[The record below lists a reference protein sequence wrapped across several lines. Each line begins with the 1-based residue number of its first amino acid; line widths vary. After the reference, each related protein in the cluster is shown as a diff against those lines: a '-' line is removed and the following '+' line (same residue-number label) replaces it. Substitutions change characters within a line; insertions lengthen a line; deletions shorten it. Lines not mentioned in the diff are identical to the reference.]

1 MSYQKNTWVDH
12 IIDPSTGEVVQQGTK
27 VTANRLNN
35 LESGVEKAHQLV
47 ESLAQSVVGSS
58 VISGLTFTASGL
70 TASWTAGTAYVNGVR
85 FDVSAGSIAL
95 NPTQGQ
101 YIYLDSD
108 GVVKITTNQATAQA
122 KCLLWYFATDASSV
136 ITSNDRRAVVDS
148 AAFVKQTEVAA
159 NGANKIPRLNST
171 GKGEFSIT
179 GDADT
184 VDGKHASDFV
194 QQSEVATN
202 GANKVLRL
210 GADGKANVSI
220 TGDAASVG
228 GKTVGA
234 GPNQIPT
241 RDATGKLDADTLNGL
256 SSSAFVRA
264 GSGNQDVNK
273 VSSVTLE
280 TDTRTVVLTYTNG
293 KLTKVE
299 EKDGS
304 TVVKTTNLTYNGDGT
319 LATVQEIAGGATV
332 TKTLNYTA
340 GQLTSVTKVVT

>member
-35 LESGVEKAHQLV
+35 LENGVEKAHQLV

-58 VISGLTFTASGL
+58 VISGLIFTASGL

-122 KCLLWYFATDASSV
+122 KCLLWYFATDANSV
-136 ITSNDRRAVVDS
+136 IISTDRRAVVDS
-148 AAFVKQTEVAA
+148 NAFVKQTEVAA
-159 NGANKIPRLNST
+159 NGANKIPRLDAQ
-171 GKGEFSIT
+171 GKGAF
-179 GDADT
+179 
-184 VDGKHASDFV
+184 
-194 QQSEVATN
+194 
-202 GANKVLRL
+202 
-210 GADGKANVSI
+210 SI

-228 GKTVGA
+228 GKTVGF

-241 RDATGKLDADTLNGL
+241 RDQYGRVVADHITDYKVVRSGKDANGIFTVVELRRPADDKLYMRSTLSNPD
-256 SSSAFVRA
+256 AR
-264 GSGNQDVNK
+264 GNYQ
-273 VSSVTLE
+273 
-280 TDTRTVVLTYTNG
+280 TDTRVFYKADGTTVDYTKVYTLTYDA
-293 KLTKVE
+293 
-299 EKDGS
+299 DGDLVS
-304 TVVKTTNLTYNGDGT
+304 EVP
-319 LATVQEIAGGATV
+319 AP
-332 TKTLNYTA
+332 
-340 GQLTSVTKVVT
+340 

>member
-12 IIDPSTGEVVQQGTK
+12 IIDPTTGEVVQQGTK

-70 TASWTAGTAYVNGVR
+70 IASWTSGSAYVNGVR
-85 FDVSAGSIAL
+85 FDVPAGSITL

-108 GVVKITTNQATAQA
+108 GVVKTTTNQAIAQA

-136 ITSNDRRAVVDS
+136 ITSTDRRAVVDS

-159 NGANKIPRLNST
+159 NGANKIPRLDAQ
-171 GKGEFSIT
+171 GKGAF
-179 GDADT
+179 
-184 VDGKHASDFV
+184 
-194 QQSEVATN
+194 
-202 GANKVLRL
+202 
-210 GADGKANVSI
+210 SI

-228 GKTVGA
+228 GKTVGT

-241 RDATGKLDADTLNGL
+241 RDGFGRIVADKLANYKMSKSGKDANGIFTTVEYRRQDDTLFMRSVLSNPDANG
-256 SSSAFVRA
+256 
-264 GSGNQDVNK
+264 NYQ
-273 VSSVTLE
+273 
-280 TDTRTVVLTYTNG
+280 TDTWTYYGTDGTTVVEM
-293 KLTKVE
+293 KVWTITRDF
-299 EKDGS
+299 DG
-304 TVVKTTNLTYNGDGT
+304 D
-319 LATVQEIAGGATV
+319 I
-332 TKTLNYTA
+332 
-340 GQLTSVTKVVT
+340 TSIV

>member
-12 IIDPSTGEVVQQGTK
+12 IIDPTTGEVVQQGTK

-58 VISGLTFTASGL
+58 VISGLIFTASGL
-70 TASWTAGTAYVNGVR
+70 TASWTSGAAYVNGVK
-85 FDVSAGSIAL
+85 FDVPAGSIAL

-108 GVVKITTNQATAQA
+108 GVVKNTTNQATAQA

-148 AAFVKQTEVAA
+148 AAFVKQTEVAV

-228 GKTVGA
+228 GKTVGTGA
-234 GPNQIPT
+234 NQVPT
-241 RDATGKLDADTLNGL
+241 RDGFGRIVADKLANYKVTKSGKDANGIFTTVEYRRQDNTLFLRSVLSNPDANGKYQTDTWTYYDTDGTTVVETKVWTISYDADG
-256 SSSAFVRA
+256 
-264 GSGNQDVNK
+264 DV
-273 VSSVTLE
+273 
-280 TDTRTVVLTYTNG
+280 TN
-293 KLTKVE
+293 
-299 EKDGS
+299 
-304 TVVKTTNLTYNGDGT
+304 
-319 LATVQEIAGGATV
+319 IA
-332 TKTLNYTA
+332 
-340 GQLTSVTKVVT
+340 

>member
-35 LESGVEKAHQLV
+35 LENGVEKAHQLV
-47 ESLAQSVVGSS
+47 ESLAQSVIGSS

-70 TASWTAGTAYVNGVR
+70 TASWTSGSAYVNGVR

-136 ITSNDRRAVVDS
+136 ITSTDRRAVVDS

-159 NGANKIPRLNST
+159 NGANKIPRLDAQ
-171 GKGEFSIT
+171 GKGAF
-179 GDADT
+179 
-184 VDGKHASDFV
+184 
-194 QQSEVATN
+194 
-202 GANKVLRL
+202 
-210 GADGKANVSI
+210 SI

-228 GKTVGA
+228 GKTVGT
-234 GPNQIPT
+234 GPHQIPT
-241 RDATGKLDADTLNGL
+241 RDQYGRVVADHITEYKVVRSGKDANGIFTVVELRRPADDKLYMRSTLSNPD
-256 SSSAFVRA
+256 AR
-264 GSGNQDVNK
+264 GNYQ
-273 VSSVTLE
+273 
-280 TDTRTVVLTYTNG
+280 TDTRVFYKADGTTVDYTKVYTLTYDA
-293 KLTKVE
+293 
-299 EKDGS
+299 DGDLVS
-304 TVVKTTNLTYNGDGT
+304 EVP
-319 LATVQEIAGGATV
+319 AP
-332 TKTLNYTA
+332 
-340 GQLTSVTKVVT
+340 

>member
-35 LESGVEKAHQLV
+35 LENGVEKAHQLV
-47 ESLAQSVVGSS
+47 ESLAQSVIGSS

-70 TASWTAGTAYVNGVR
+70 TASWTSGSAYVNGVR

-136 ITSNDRRAVVDS
+136 IASTDRRAVVDS

-241 RDATGKLDADTLNGL
+241 RDGFGRIVADKLANYKVTKSGKDANGIFTTVEYRRQDNTLFLRSVLSNPDANGKYQTDTWTYYDTDGTTVVETKVWTISYDADG
-256 SSSAFVRA
+256 
-264 GSGNQDVNK
+264 DV
-273 VSSVTLE
+273 
-280 TDTRTVVLTYTNG
+280 TN
-293 KLTKVE
+293 
-299 EKDGS
+299 
-304 TVVKTTNLTYNGDGT
+304 
-319 LATVQEIAGGATV
+319 IA
-332 TKTLNYTA
+332 
-340 GQLTSVTKVVT
+340 

>member
-47 ESLAQSVVGSS
+47 ESLAQSVIGSS
-58 VISGLTFTASGL
+58 VISGLTFIANGL
-70 TASWTAGTAYVNGVR
+70 IASWTSGSAYVNGVR

-148 AAFVKQTEVAA
+148 STFVKQTEVAP

-194 QQSEVATN
+194 QHSEVATS

-241 RDATGKLDADTLNGL
+241 RDGFGRIVADKLANYKVTKSGKDANGIFTTVEYRRQDDTLFMRSVLSNPDANG
-256 SSSAFVRA
+256 
-264 GSGNQDVNK
+264 NYQ
-273 VSSVTLE
+273 
-280 TDTRTVVLTYTNG
+280 TDTWTYYAADGTTPVE
-293 KLTKVE
+293 TKVWTMTYDT
-299 EKDGS
+299 DGDI
-304 TVVKTTNLTYNGDGT
+304 TN
-319 LATVQEIAGGATV
+319 IA
-332 TKTLNYTA
+332 
-340 GQLTSVTKVVT
+340 

>member
-47 ESLAQSVVGSS
+47 ESLAQSVIGSS
-58 VISGLTFTASGL
+58 VISGLTFIANGL
-70 TASWTAGTAYVNGVR
+70 IASWTSGSAYVNGVR

-136 ITSNDRRAVVDS
+136 ITSTDRREVVDS
-148 AAFVKQTEVAA
+148 AAFVKQTEVAP
-159 NGANKIPRLNST
+159 NGANKIPRLDAQ
-171 GKGEFSIT
+171 GKGAF
-179 GDADT
+179 
-184 VDGKHASDFV
+184 
-194 QQSEVATN
+194 
-202 GANKVLRL
+202 
-210 GADGKANVSI
+210 SI

-228 GKTVGA
+228 GKTVGS

-241 RDATGKLDADTLNGL
+241 RDQYGRVVADHITDYKVVRSGKDANGIFTVVELRRPADDKLYMRSTLSNPD
-256 SSSAFVRA
+256 AR
-264 GSGNQDVNK
+264 GNYQ
-273 VSSVTLE
+273 
-280 TDTRTVVLTYTNG
+280 TDTRVFYKADGTTVDYTKVYTLTYDA
-293 KLTKVE
+293 
-299 EKDGS
+299 DGDLVS
-304 TVVKTTNLTYNGDGT
+304 EVP
-319 LATVQEIAGGATV
+319 AP
-332 TKTLNYTA
+332 
-340 GQLTSVTKVVT
+340 